1 MTSDK
6 QATVLLIEDERG
18 DAELIRIQLHEPG
31 TEAFAVQ
38 IVDSLA
44 AARQLI
50 DEGLQPDIVLLDLNL
65 PDSNG
70 LQTVDRC
77 RALTEAPIVVMTG
90 HDDDALSAAALE
102 AGAQD
107 YLVKGKFD
115 RDALSRAVR
124 NAIVRRRLELKIG
137 RDERTL
143 AAAIEAMDDAFV
155 LYDSDDRLVFCNDK
169 YRSIYAAS
177 ADLIVPG
184 ASFEQ
189 IVRKGAERGQ
199 YAEAIGRVDAW
210 VAERMAAHLQSNS
223 TLTQQLDSGRWLRI
237 VERKTADN
245 HIVGFRVDV
254 TELMLDKQAAEAA
267 NVAKSR
273 FLATMSHE
281 LRTPMNGILGMAQLL
296 LMPTLDDKDR
306 EDYARTIL
314 NSGQTLLTLLNDIL
328 DLSKVEAG
336 KLELESVAFAP
347 DQLLRETLA
356 LFAETARGK
365 GLRLEAIWQGAAQHY
380 LGDAHRLRQMLSNL
394 IGNAL
399 KFTAQGEVH
408 VTARAVEK
416 SGQAAV
422 LEFAVSD
429 TGIGI
434 PEDKLALLFQPFSQA
449 DSSTTRQYGGTG
461 LGLSIVRSLARLMGG
476 DVGVESTLG
485 KGSRFWFRVS
495 LATMVLDEKRR
506 QERHY
511 ADDPG
516 TRAAIDL
523 TGRILV
529 VEDNPTNQKVI
540 RAMLDTLNL
549 QCTMTDDGQQAVD
562 VIAGGGKFDLILM
575 DVQMPVLDGYAATA
589 HIRHQ
594 EAERNEPRRII
605 IALTADAFAEDR
617 SRCLTAGM
625 DDYLAKPIDVEQLTA
640 MLYRWLVP
648 QRVAEI
654 APTPPTSPPATMSAA
669 HRPIFDEQALLPQLG
684 GNKDLA
690 RLIIVSAMGDL
701 PTYFDQLER
710 ALVTGDGAAAKRA
723 THTMKSL
730 AAQLGGMELAQHM
743 RETDEHL
750 MVGGGIDAATVARL
764 RAQYA
769 ELAAALQQW
778 VA

>member
-90 HDDDALSAAALE
+90 HDDDALAAAALG

>member
-90 HDDDALSAAALE
+90 HDDDALAAAALG

-365 GLRLEAIWQGAAQHY
+365 GLRLAANWQGAAQHY